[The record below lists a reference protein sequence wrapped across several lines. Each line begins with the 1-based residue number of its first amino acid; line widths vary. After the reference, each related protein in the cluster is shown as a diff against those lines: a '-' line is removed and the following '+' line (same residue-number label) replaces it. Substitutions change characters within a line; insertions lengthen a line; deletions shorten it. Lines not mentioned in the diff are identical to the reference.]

1 MHVDAARAPPPRD
14 AADGP
19 QIELL
24 LGGRLGQVD
33 TTYSNATQRRRNLN
47 AEARAQA
54 SILAYVRTVAS
65 GIAIFAVPNGG
76 LRIKA
81 EAARLKWTGLLA
93 GVLDLLP
100 VLPAGRY
107 AFWETETRRWRLGTE
122 QRDFISRLEAAWVRD
137 RPRRRVGGGPP

>member
-1 MHVDAARAPPPRD
+1 MHVDAARAAPPRD

-54 SILAYVRTVAS
+54 SILAYVRTDAS
-65 GIAIFAVPNGG
+65 GIRRPEWWPSKQGRGG
-76 LRIKA
+76 
-81 EAARLKWTGLLA
+81 ARLKWTGVLA
-93 GVLDLLP
+93 GVLDLLL

-107 AFWETETRRWRLGTE
+107 AFWETETPRGRLG
-122 QRDFISRLEAAWVRD
+122 Q
-137 RPRRRVGGGPP
+137 